1 MQNDAGDMV
10 DLCARQPPPTRALP
24 RAPAGAAPRCAADR
38 SKSAAPSSRGGSG
51 SWRGRGGAGRLFRG
65 GGRRVFRRRCGV
77 GGYAMMSDA
86 RAHTL

>member
-10 DLCARQPPPTRALP
+10 DLCARQPPPARALP
-24 RAPAGAAPRCAADR
+24 RASGGAAPRFAADR
-38 SKSAAPSSRGGSG
+38 SKSAAPSSARL
-51 SWRGRGGAGRLFRG
+51 RLLARAGRGGFFGAGGQRI
-65 GGRRVFRRRCGV
+65 FRRRCGV